1 MKLEVIDPSTSKI
14 VKTYS
19 VDLSMFDFQEWKDES
34 EVTVQ
39 LNCLSDTVAQLD
51 SKDPETETAISSN
64 LSQVDFYLSNPLKK
78 RVLSQL
84 ATPHTDVEESNA
96 QLEEW
101 VSTPVLKSSTVLA
114 AVALEILQNH
124 HQRSDYQVKISDG

>member
-1 MKLEVIDPSTSKI
+1 MKLEVIDPSTLKTI
-14 VKTYS
+14 ETYS

-34 EVTVQ
+34 EVTVH
-39 LNCLSDTVAQLD
+39 LNCLSDTVAKLD

-64 LSQVDFYLSNPLKK
+64 LRQVDFYLSDPLKK

-84 ATPHTDVEESNA
+84 ATPQTNVEESIE
-96 QLEEW
+96 QLEER
-101 VSTPVLKSSTVLA
+101 VATPVLKSSTVLA

-124 HQRSDYQVKISDG
+124 HQRSDYKVKISDG

>member
-1 MKLEVIDPSTSKI
+1 MKLEVIDPSTSKTI
-14 VKTYS
+14 ETYS
-19 VDLSMFDFQEWKDES
+19 VDLSMFDFQEWKDGS
-34 EVTVQ
+34 EVTVH
-39 LNCLSDTVAQLD
+39 LNCLSDTVAKLD

-64 LSQVDFYLSNPLKK
+64 LRQVDFYLSDPLKK

-84 ATPHTDVEESNA
+84 ATPQTDVEESIE
-96 QLEEW
+96 QLEER

-124 HQRSDYQVKISDG
+124 HQRSDYKVKISDG

>member
-1 MKLEVIDPSTSKI
+1 MKLEVIDPSTSKTI
-14 VKTYS
+14 KTYS

-34 EVTVQ
+34 EVTVH
-39 LNCLSDTVAQLD
+39 LNGISDTVAQLD
-51 SKDPETETAISSN
+51 SKDPETETAVSSN
-64 LSQVDFYLSNPLKK
+64 LRQVDFYLSDPLKK

-84 ATPHTDVEESNA
+84 ATPQTDVEESNE
-96 QLEEW
+96 QLEER

-124 HQRSDYQVKISDG
+124 HQRSDYKVKISHG